1 MLIFVED
8 WILNSTKVYS
18 RSIDPQKLRVSVKY
32 DIVLLASEASL
43 PNGTNIIGE
52 RERANLV
59 VRLARFFYI
68 YNYCRAGASQPS
80 RTTGTIFL
88 YI

>member
-18 RSIDPQKLRVSVKY
+18 SSIDPQKLRVSVKY

-43 PNGTNIIGE
+43 PNGTIFLIGE
-52 RERANLV
+52 RERAILV

-68 YNYCRAGASQPS
+68 YNYWRAGAS
-80 RTTGTIFL
+80 RTTGTISREPT
-88 YI
+88 